1 MNLNRSK
8 ERTLSRN
15 RAVNRPDETD
25 GLVKTR
31 VGQMSWDNDAQISHQ
46 GSILNILVP
55 TCIEMRSHAIEG

>member
-15 RAVNRPDETD
+15 RAVNRPDERD

-46 GSILNILVP
+46 GPICSAYDIKHFSRF
-55 TCIEMRSHAIEG
+55 EY